1 MNLNLSLSILVGL
14 FFSIFAITLIKE
26 DILIS
31 IHNILKQ
38 VPKFVKTILFLVIVA
53 LLIFLIV
60 FETMQLFK

>member
-1 MNLNLSLSILVGL
+1 MNLNLSLSILVGV